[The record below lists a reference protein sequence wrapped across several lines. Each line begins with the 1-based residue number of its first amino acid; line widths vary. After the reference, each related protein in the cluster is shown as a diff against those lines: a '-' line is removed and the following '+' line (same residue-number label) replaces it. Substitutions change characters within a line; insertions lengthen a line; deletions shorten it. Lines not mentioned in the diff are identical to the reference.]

1 MKKPSYYNMHKSCG
15 IGLCKSADNSSRKEM
30 NIMQKRTLKYALL
43 GLLCHDNLS
52 GYDLYLEFDKAL
64 SEFWSAKH
72 SQIYPELK
80 KLTEEGKVSYDIEIS
95 GTALEKKVYSITEAG
110 RKDFLNWLNTFE
122 PMQPTAKD
130 VFRLRL
136 FFGAELE
143 QEARLKML
151 RQQLGEHEARLAHLR
166 NSTSKFDNVT
176 DRESPAYFDSLI
188 LLGAIMR
195 EENYCKWLE
204 TCIERLSD

>member
-1 MKKPSYYNMHKSCG
+1 
-15 IGLCKSADNSSRKEM
+15 
-30 NIMQKRTLKYALL
+30 MQKRTLKYAIL
-43 GLLCHDNLS
+43 GLLCLEKLS
-52 GYDLYLEFDKAL
+52 GYDLSLEFDKAL

-80 KLTEEGKVSYDIEIS
+80 RLTEEGKVSYDIEIA

-110 RKDFLNWLNTFE
+110 RADFLTWLNTIE
-122 PMQPTAKD
+122 PMQSTPKD

-136 FFGAELE
+136 FFGAELD

-151 RQQLGEHEARLAHLR
+151 RQQLKEHRARLSHLQ
-166 NSTSKFDNVT
+166 NSTVKFDNIT
-176 DRESPAYFDSLI
+176 DKESPAYFDSLI

-195 EENYCKWLE
+195 EETHCKWLE
-204 TCIERLSD
+204 TCIEHLTA